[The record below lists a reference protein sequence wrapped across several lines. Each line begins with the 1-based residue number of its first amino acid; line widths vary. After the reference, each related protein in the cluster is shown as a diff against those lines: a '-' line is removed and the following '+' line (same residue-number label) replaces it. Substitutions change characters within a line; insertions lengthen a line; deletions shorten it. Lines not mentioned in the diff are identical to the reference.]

1 MKAYTYHEGQKAFTF
16 QLNLKSLRYKK
27 KNAWHPFGR
36 QTSFELT
43 FTNPAGKTM
52 RKHFSDI
59 GTDQRAAFANALRT
73 LSRYR
78 D

>member
-1 MKAYTYHEGQKAFTF
+1 MKAYTYHEGQKTFTF
-16 QLNLKSLRYKK
+16 QLNLKSIRYGKR
-27 KNAWHPFGR
+27 NAWHPFGR

-78 D
+78 H